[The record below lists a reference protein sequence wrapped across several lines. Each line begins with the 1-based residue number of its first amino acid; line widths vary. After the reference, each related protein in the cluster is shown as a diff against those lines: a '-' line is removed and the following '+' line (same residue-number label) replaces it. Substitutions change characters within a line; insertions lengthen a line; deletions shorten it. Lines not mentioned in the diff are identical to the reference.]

1 MNHWIIRIA
10 SAINL
15 QICICREKRE
25 IFESFEFKYLEGS
38 YHCYQRRQEK
48 RLDDFNSRLNV
59 ASKKLDNGTDSIDL
73 HAGTTS

>member
-1 MNHWIIRIA
+1 MHLEREVGEFLIEFD
-10 SAINL
+10 NL
-15 QICICREKRE
+15 EE
-25 IFESFEFKYLEGS
+25 S